1 MKERTVK
8 NPSLVERLKSIFKRN
23 DYTSDPPIY
32 DMKHLDDE
40 ESAFAEKVKKIYN
53 EEFEKQLKGFGSKS
67 SLSNYS
73 DDDPIKSIRNS
84 NSEYVAGALL
94 KILNDEKA
102 TENLFEFGDEAFTNM
117 LTKGMQAYADE
128 HGKTPG
134 ELSEEEILECSNA
147 VADKMLASTVQ
158 LQQLSQSI
166 PELMDIVRENPS
178 AEDFNDASFENHP
191 KIDFERKQYGTRL
204 KSGSVLSFDELTES
218 ALVGLGPDEYASE
231 LSDFD
236 IINIAKGFI
245 DTLDETDQKICIM
258 RMEHKTQ
265 KEIAEELGFQSHS
278 AVTKRLEKLKEK
290 AIEYFNSIN
299 IA

>member
-8 NPSLVERLKSIFKRN
+8 NPSLVERLKSIFKKN
-23 DYTSDPPIY
+23 DYTSAPPIY
-32 DMKHLDDE
+32 DMKHLNDE

-84 NSEYVAGALL
+84 NSEYVTGALL

-117 LTKGMQAYADE
+117 LTNQMQAYADE

-178 AEDFNDASFENHP
+178 AEDFNAGSFENHP

-204 KSGSVLSFDELTES
+204 KNGSVLSFDELAES

-236 IINIAKGFI
+236 IMNIAKGFI

>member
-23 DYTSDPPIY
+23 DYTSAPPIY
-32 DMKHLDDE
+32 DMKHLNDE
-40 ESAFAEKVKKIYN
+40 EAAFAEKVKKIYN

-84 NSEYVAGALL
+84 NSEYVTGALL

-178 AEDFNDASFENHP
+178 AEDFNAGSFENHP

-204 KSGSVLSFDELTES
+204 KNGSVLSFDELAES
-218 ALVGLGPDEYASE
+218 ALVGLGSDEYASE

-236 IINIAKGFI
+236 IMNIAKGFI

>member
-8 NPSLVERLKSIFKRN
+8 NPSLVERLKSIFKKN
-23 DYTSDPPIY
+23 DYTSAPPIY
-32 DMKHLDDE
+32 DMKHLNDE

-84 NSEYVAGALL
+84 NSEYVTGALL

-117 LTKGMQAYADE
+117 LTNQMQAYADE

-178 AEDFNDASFENHP
+178 AEDFNAGSFENHP

-204 KSGSVLSFDELTES
+204 KNGSVLSFDELAES

-236 IINIAKGFI
+236 IMNIAKGFI
-245 DTLDETDQKICIM
+245 DTLDETD
-258 RMEHKTQ
+258 
-265 KEIAEELGFQSHS
+265 
-278 AVTKRLEKLKEK
+278 
-290 AIEYFNSIN
+290 
-299 IA
+299 